1 MTTINSSE
9 FNSTVNQ
16 LQSVFRQIGTS
27 SMGEY
32 STYINSVFSIGGSI
46 EQIATGNE
54 NQKVAGVQNLIE
66 QAMNLVNKLVNIQA
80 DANNKVKANKE
91 KAEKVSEKATQT
103 EQELNSSMQEISQEI
118 EGQTLIVN
126 DATAT
131 IQETQEALAAKEEKI
146 NQIFTQIQQL
156 QEALKNATTIEQK
169 RQLLDQIGVLG
180 ADITSLMADFST
192 YQETLE
198 SATSVV
204 EGAFT
209 AIETAK
215 GNAVQKQQ
223 DGQLKIVE
231 NVQEATEATTS
242 TASTQ
247 AEGVKN
253 ISLGTALE
261 GAAAGGTIIPFAGVA
276 LASNSAQKGAE
287 LISAGTVETTGS
299 ISNLNKLLQGIGNI
313 SNNTQLLST
322 FKTAIGGALGNFNTT
337 IGSWNTAVEPLITS
351 IGTIASANIGEQ
363 AATLQTAVTTD
374 HQTLDNI
381 EKGETQNDKT
391 KASIINPNG
400 ETQNA
405 NLTDDPSS
413 LVTPTIK
420 LSFGI

>member
-9 FNSTVNQ
+9 FNSTFNQ
-16 LQSVFRQIGTS
+16 LQGILGQIGSS
-27 SMGEY
+27 SMREINP
-32 STYINSVFSIGGSI
+32 YINSVFSIGGSI
-46 EQIATGNE
+46 EQIAKGDNS
-54 NQKVAGVQNLIE
+54 QKATAIQNLIN
-66 QAMNLVNKLVNIQA
+66 QAVNLVSKLVNIQA
-80 DANNKVKANKE
+80 DANNKVKADKE

-118 EGQTLIVN
+118 EGQTQIVN

-156 QEALKNATTIEQK
+156 QEALKNATTIEEK

-242 TASTQ
+242 TVSTQ

-261 GAAAGGTIIPFAGVA
+261 GAAAGETIIPFVGAA
-276 LASNSAQKGAE
+276 LASNTAQKGAE

-299 ISNLNKLLQGIGNI
+299 VSNLNKLLQGIGNI

-351 IGTIASANIGEQ
+351 IGTIASSKIGEQ

-381 EKGETQNDKT
+381 ENGETQNDKP

-400 ETQNA
+400 GTQNA

>member
-16 LQSVFRQIGTS
+16 LQSVFRQMGTS
-27 SMGEY
+27 SMGES
-32 STYINSVFSIGGSI
+32 STYINSVFNIGDSIG
-46 EQIATGNE
+46 QIATGNE
-54 NQKVAGVQNLIE
+54 NQKAAGVQNLID

-80 DANNKVKANKE
+80 DANNKVKADKE

-118 EGQTLIVN
+118 EGQTQIVK

-131 IQETQEALAAKEEKI
+131 IQEKQEALAAKEEKI
-146 NQIFTQIQQL
+146 NQIFTQIQKL
-156 QEALKNATTIEQK
+156 QEDLKNATTIEQK
-169 RQLLDQIGVLG
+169 RQLLNQIGVLG
-180 ADITSLMADFST
+180 AEITSLMADFSS

-198 SATSVV
+198 TASSTV

-223 DGQLKIVE
+223 DGKLKIVE
-231 NVQEATEATTS
+231 NVQEATKATTS

-261 GAAAGGTIIPFAGVA
+261 GAAAGEAIIPFVGAT
-276 LASNSAQKGAE
+276 LASNTAQKGAE

-299 ISNLNKLLQGIGNI
+299 VSNLNKLLQGIGNI

-322 FKTAIGGALGNFNTT
+322 FKTAIGGALGNFNTN
-337 IGSWNTAVEPLITS
+337 IGSWNTAVQPLITS
-351 IGTIASANIGEQ
+351 IGTIATSKIGEQ
-363 AATLQTAVTTD
+363 AATLQTAVKTD
-374 HQTLDNI
+374 NQTLDKL
-381 EKGETQNDKT
+381 EKGETQKDKP
-391 KASIINPNG
+391 KVSIINPNG
-400 ETQNA
+400 ETQNT
-405 NLTDDPSS
+405 NLTDDPHS